1 MIMSDF
7 THKTE
12 AEDHLQKGADWLLE
26 RYQDMETKRQ
36 GFITSLCDDAD
47 ARFESAQI
55 AARQGDTAR
64 VRALLEP
71 VFAAARMSLFI
82 IPEDNPIADTAYVEE
97 KVSILSETT
106 SRISGTTSDPVF
118 SASVLQ
124 SADAARRDFEEW
136 ETAKQR
142 FKPVADRLYRELDG
156 RDFFA
161 TRSELKKVFSYLWQ
175 RCKPFVNAAL
185 PEAACFYRLL
195 ATFAPVFQELHSDP
209 VREMFWPV
217 PVRDAVFQS
226 TGATPDSL
234 DLYRFLLQ
242 PRASAVA
249 DGGDVWEE
257 VARTLDD
264 APVPFP
270 GVAVLLES
278 IRTHLPPSLHILT
291 AYRAVLPFCQSSADF
306 DKVAAFFK
314 ETLSRTR
321 KESFIIR
328 EGLDNEWHLAAF
340 PGLHTVFLEFDKNPS
355 SSPLF
360 EIEPLRNILPASV
373 LSNQDSALRFRLQQE
388 SELAD
393 VLEAGFGEHA
403 AAFFIRVLISQYLP
417 DDENLQLKMSAY
429 LSVLRNLNLVDDGT
443 ASYDGN
449 NPARYH
455 EAPKSDDPATDMK
468 NRVCLDKMRDLMR
481 ALSGPGE
488 NHVNSTTVQ
497 IRTIESFLLPLLHY
511 VIRAGAD
518 RGIGAG
524 ELRYNV
530 LRQSFDAFD
539 IKRKRHR
546 SEDYYPITNRNAHQ
560 PASLPHPILTPE
572 LCGKDEL
579 EALLL
584 IEWQYY
590 FSRFL
595 SDFAGYIHE
604 SDPDGGWVP
613 HKPDFCTPGA
623 DAIELPSMSAKKR
636 RLSLTP
642 RDYEDCETRMAD
654 LRHCAAAMA
663 QSARAWGLEKF
674 ADTFRNIEE
683 WSKHDVHVVIP
694 VLLQLIDTG
703 SISYN
708 RRGGADRLTTPSVD
722 NIAPGVPVTVRKMPV
737 AIHIPG
743 VYALG
748 LFADFDKNVEH
759 TVQLLKKRNGAPLP
773 SVAQAVFDKC
783 RMEINLRM
791 SAAQFDD
798 GNDFLRSQDFS

>member
-12 AEDHLQKGADWLLE
+12 VEAHLQKGADWLLE
-26 RYQDMETKRQ
+26 RYQEGAAKRQ
-36 GFITSLCDDAD
+36 TFARSLRDDAD
-47 ARFESAQI
+47 ARFESAQV

-64 VRALLEP
+64 VRTLLEP

-82 IPEDNPIADTAYVEE
+82 IPEDNPIADTAYVEK
-97 KVSILSETT
+97 KVAVLSET
-106 SRISGTTSDPVF
+106 SARISGATSDLAF
-118 SASVLQ
+118 SASVSQ
-124 SADAARRDFEEW
+124 SADAAQRNFEEW
-136 ETAKQR
+136 EAAKQR
-142 FKPVADRLYRELDG
+142 LKPVADRLYRELDG

-161 TRSELKKVFSYLWQ
+161 TRSELKNAFLYLWQ
-175 RCKPFVNAAL
+175 RCKPFVDAAL

-217 PVRDAVFQS
+217 PVRDAVFRS

-249 DGGDVWEE
+249 DGGDIWEE
-257 VARTLDD
+257 VARTLGDVPD
-264 APVPFP
+264 PFP
-270 GVAVLLES
+270 GVAVLLEN
-278 IRTHLPPSLHILT
+278 IRTHLPLSLHILT

-306 DKVAAFFK
+306 DRVAAFFK
-314 ETLSRTR
+314 ETLAHTR

-328 EGLDNEWHLAAF
+328 EGLDDEWHLAAF
-340 PGLHTVFLEFDKNPS
+340 PGLHTVFLEFDENPS

-360 EIEPLRNILPASV
+360 EIEPLRNMLPASV
-373 LSNQDSALRFRLQQE
+373 LSSKDYALRFRLQQE

-403 AAFFIRVLISQYLP
+403 AAFFIRVLISSHLP
-417 DDENLQLKMSAY
+417 DDENLQLKTNAY
-429 LSVLRNLNLVDDGT
+429 LSVLRSLGLVDDGT

-449 NPARYH
+449 NPAWYH
-455 EAPKSDDPATDMK
+455 EAPKNDDAAIDMK

-511 VIRAGAD
+511 VTRAGAD
-518 RGIGAG
+518 QGIGAG
-524 ELRYNV
+524 KLRYNV
-530 LRQSFDAFD
+530 LRHSFDAFD

-546 SEDYYPITNRNAHQ
+546 SEDYYPITNRNAYQ
-560 PASLPHPILTPE
+560 PVSLPHPILHPD
-572 LCGKDEL
+572 LYGQDEL
-579 EALLL
+579 EVLLL

-595 SDFAGYIHE
+595 SDFAEYVEE
-604 SDPDGGWVP
+604 SDPYGGWIP
-613 HKPDFCTPGA
+613 RKPDFGSPGA
-623 DAIELPSMSAKKR
+623 DAVELSSMFAKKQH
-636 RLSLTP
+636 LTLTP
-642 RDYEDCETRMAD
+642 RDHEYCETRMAD

-683 WSKHDVHVVIP
+683 WSKQDVHVVIP

-703 SISYN
+703 AISYN
-708 RRGGADRLTTPSVD
+708 RRGGADRLTAPSVD
-722 NIAPGVPVTVRKMPV
+722 NIASGVPVTVRKMPV
-737 AIHIPG
+737 AIHVPG
-743 VYALG
+743 IYALG

-759 TVQLLKKRNGAPLP
+759 TVQLLKGRNGAPLP

-783 RMEINLRM
+783 RMEIDLRM

-798 GNDFLRSQDFS
+798 GDDFLRSQDFS